1 MSSSPL
7 FSNLPRFDDAPA
19 HRVTLPFGMAE
30 FDTGGAA
37 PAPKPAPPEP
47 ESEISAE
54 TDTVEAEAAPLE
66 AAPEPA
72 PVPAAPTG
80 PDLAMVEQT
89 AAELQAT
96 IARIEHEAAQQV
108 TAAIEDM
115 AHQLFP
121 KLASRFLAGEIG
133 LHLRDLVP
141 VCVASVEIQAA
152 PAMAD
157 ALADMVDGMPELS
170 QRCTILPREMGEETA
185 VEVSWRAGGLSFDF
199 AGLLASCLARLG
211 PKQSET
217 GG

>member
-1 MSSSPL
+1 MSNSPL

-19 HRVTLPFGMAE
+19 HKVTLPFGMAE
-30 FDTGGAA
+30 FDAESGAA
-37 PAPKPAPPEP
+37 APKPAPLPEP
-47 ESEISAE
+47 EPEVVAE
-54 TDTVEAEAAPLE
+54 AEVDEEQPVEAM
-66 AAPEPA
+66 PEPA
-72 PVPAAPTG
+72 PAPAVPTG

-89 AAELQAT
+89 TAELQAT
-96 IARIEHEAAQQV
+96 IARIELEAAQQV
-108 TAAIEDM
+108 TAAIEEM

-141 VCVASVEIQAA
+141 VSVASVEIQAA

-170 QRCTILPREMGEETA
+170 QHCTILPREMGEETA
-185 VEVSWRAGGLSFDF
+185 VEVSWRTGGLSFDF

>member
-19 HRVTLPFGMAE
+19 HKVTLPFGMAD
-30 FDTGGAA
+30 FDAENEA
-37 PAPKPAPPEP
+37 PALPEP
-47 ESEISAE
+47 EPELAIEADPAE
-54 TDTVEAEAAPLE
+54 DEAVEPVAEVAPS
-66 AAPEPA
+66 PA
-72 PVPAAPTG
+72 IPAG
-80 PDLAMVEQT
+80 PDLAMVQQT
-89 AAELQAT
+89 VAELQAT
-96 IARIEHEAAQQV
+96 IARIEGEASQQV

-141 VCVASVEIQAA
+141 VSAASVEIQAA

-157 ALADMVDGMPELS
+157 ALADIVDGLPELS

-211 PKQSET
+211 PKQPET

>member
-1 MSSSPL
+1 MSKSPL
-7 FSNLPRFDDAPA
+7 FSKLPRFDDAPA

-30 FDTGGAA
+30 FDAGSDV
-37 PAPKPAPPEP
+37 PAPKPAPPPSPEP
-47 ESEISAE
+47 EA
-54 TDTVEAEAAPLE
+54 VEAQPSEDV
-66 AAPEPA
+66 PEPA
-72 PVPAAPTG
+72 PVPAMPAG

-89 AAELQAT
+89 TAELQAT
-96 IARIEHEAAQQV
+96 ITRIEREAAQQV

-141 VCVASVEIQAA
+141 VSVASVEIQAA

-170 QRCTILPREMGEETA
+170 HRCTILPREMGEETA

-211 PKQSET
+211 PKQMET

>member
-19 HRVTLPFGMAE
+19 HKVTLPFGMAD
-30 FDTGGAA
+30 FDAENEA
-37 PAPKPAPPEP
+37 PALPEP
-47 ESEISAE
+47 EPELAIEADPVEDEAVEPVAE
-54 TDTVEAEAAPLE
+54 VAPS
-66 AAPEPA
+66 PA
-72 PVPAAPTG
+72 IPVG
-80 PDLAMVEQT
+80 PDLAMVQQT
-89 AAELQAT
+89 VAELQAT
-96 IARIEHEAAQQV
+96 IARIEGEASQQV

-141 VCVASVEIQAA
+141 VSAASVEIQAA

-157 ALADMVDGMPELS
+157 ALADIVDGLPELS

-211 PKQSET
+211 PKQPET